1 MIIKSLNGVAP
12 PSRQQMKLHDTV
24 YAPTGLWQFAS
35 GSILTDS
42 SGNSATLTQDS
53 THGASTPVGGIRP
66 NHQANS
72 DFLYYRNETDEYQYT
87 GAMSI
92 SLLFKADSYAHSGGD
107 NYYRMV
113 MCGLHGQTNGRY
125 SLLLDPTGHLYYDHK
140 NGGTVYYVILTDLYY
155 DLYRWHHL
163 ALTRE
168 SDGRTITFYLDG
180 EKIFST
186 IMGAAPGSGG
196 TNNFCIG
203 GLKGYNGGAYDNLS
217 MSSVA
222 IYDKT
227 LTAAQ
232 VANLSA
238 RTLGTPNQLAT

>member
-1 MIIKSLNGVAP
+1 
-12 PSRQQMKLHDTV
+12 MKLHDTA

-92 SLLFKADSYAHSGGD
+92 CLLFKADSYTHSGGD

-113 MCGLHGQTNGRY
+113 MCGLQGQSNTRY
-125 SLLLDPTGHLYYDHK
+125 SLAIAPTGHLYYDHK
-140 NGGTVYYVILTDLYY
+140 NSSTAYYVTLSDLYY

-163 ALTRE
+163 ALTRT
-168 SDGRTITFYLDG
+168 SNGRTVTFYLDG
-180 EKIFST
+180 EQIFQT
-186 IMGAAPGSGG
+186 TFAAAPGSGG
-196 TNNFCIG
+196 TNNLCIG

-217 MSSVA
+217 LSSLA
-222 IYDKT
+222 IYDKE

-238 RTLGTPNQLAT
+238 RTLGTPNQSAT